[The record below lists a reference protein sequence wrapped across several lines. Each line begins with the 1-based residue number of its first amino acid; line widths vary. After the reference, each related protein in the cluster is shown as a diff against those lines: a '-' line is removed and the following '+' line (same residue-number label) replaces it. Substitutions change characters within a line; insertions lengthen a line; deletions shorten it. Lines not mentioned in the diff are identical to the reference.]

1 MNEFVKNKIQGI
13 VSDIKNTQ
21 SMIALH
27 ETGDDPLDPFMVKQ
41 FKARKHKLY
50 RELLA
55 EIALTDLSFRDM
67 HQFIKRLTAYLE
79 SLDEAQN
86 SPQEI
91 QSDLLEAEKWM
102 VA

>member
-1 MNEFVKNKIQGI
+1 MQEFTRNKIQGI
-13 VSDIKNTQ
+13 VTEIKNTQ

-27 ETGDDPLDPFMVKQ
+27 ESGDDPLDPFMAKQ
-41 FKARKHKLY
+41 FKTRKRKLY

-67 HQFIKRLTAYLE
+67 HEFIKRLTAYLE
-79 SLDEAQN
+79 SVDEARDL
-86 SPQEI
+86 PEEI

>member
-13 VSDIKNTQ
+13 VSDIKSAQ
-21 SMIALH
+21 SMIVLH
-27 ETGDDPLDPFMVKQ
+27 ETGGDTLDPFMAKQ
-41 FKARKHKLY
+41 FRTRKRKLY

-55 EIALTDLSFRDM
+55 EIALADLSFREM

-79 SLDEAQN
+79 SSDEDQDL
-86 SPQEI
+86 PEEI